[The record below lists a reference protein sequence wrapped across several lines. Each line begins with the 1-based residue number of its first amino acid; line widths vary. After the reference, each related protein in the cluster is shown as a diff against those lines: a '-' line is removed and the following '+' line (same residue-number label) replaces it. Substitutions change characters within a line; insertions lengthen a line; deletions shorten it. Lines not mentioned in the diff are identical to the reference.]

1 MRDIAIQ
8 ELEEI
13 LENHKKWFDDE
24 EDGERA
30 VLRHTVLNNV
40 NLQDADLHDA
50 DLYDADLSYADLQDA
65 DLQGADLQDAD
76 LSYANLQDTN
86 LICANLQYADLSHA
100 DLQGADLSSADLCH
114 ADLSGADLRD
124 AILTGVDLAN
134 VERPWLVCI
143 GLIGSRSSKTIY
155 FADYDTVLC
164 GCWNDYKGGTLSKFK
179 KRINEVYPADD
190 KEHQRY
196 RIEYLSAIKMFE
208 TMREAYIKSAKEEK
222 NNENNIK

>member
-1 MRDIAIQ
+1 MRTVSKE

-13 LENHKKWFDDE
+13 LENHKKWFDNE

-30 VLRHTVLNNV
+30 VLRHAVLNHV
-40 NLQDADLHDA
+40 NLQGA

-65 DLQGADLQDAD
+65 DLQGADLQDAN

-86 LICANLQYADLSHA
+86 LICANLKYADLSHA
-100 DLQGADLSSADLCH
+100 DLQGADLSSADLEN
-114 ADLSGADLRD
+114 ADLSSADLRD
-124 AILTGVDLAN
+124 AILTGANLAN

-143 GLIGSRSSKTIY
+143 GLIGSRNSKTIY

-179 KRINEVYPADD
+179 KRINKAYPADD

-208 TMREAYIKSAKEEK
+208 SMREAYIKSAKEEK
-222 NNENNIK
+222 KQ